1 MININFNDEGNI
13 KVPSDELKEALQE
26 VKDIEN
32 GKIKIEGYHN
42 VNEFI
47 EDMLN

>member
-1 MININFNDEGNI
+1 MININIEDKRNI
-13 KVPSDELKEALQE
+13 EKPSDELKEALQE
-26 VKDIEN
+26 VEDIEN

>member
-1 MININFNDEGNI
+1 MINIDDEKNI
-13 KVPSDELKEALQE
+13 EEPSDELKEALQE

-32 GKIKIEGYHN
+32 GKINVDGYHN
-42 VNEFI
+42 VNKFI